1 MATNELRF
9 TRDVTSANRVKEVFA
24 QFVPSEGKHGK
35 RYSYIA
41 TVVR

>member
-1 MATNELRF
+1 MVG
-9 TRDVTSANRVKEVFA
+9 TRNLFIDVTSANRVKEVFA

-35 RYSYIA
+35 RYSSIA